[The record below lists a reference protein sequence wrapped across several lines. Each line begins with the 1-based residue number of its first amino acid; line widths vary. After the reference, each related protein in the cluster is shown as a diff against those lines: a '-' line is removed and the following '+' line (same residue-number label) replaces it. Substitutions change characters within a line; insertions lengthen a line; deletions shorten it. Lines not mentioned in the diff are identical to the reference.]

1 MALDADLS
9 GLGAR
14 THLGDAIWVRI
25 DGDCFRTRLGEGD
38 RVVCIGY
45 AQFDGAF
52 PIAYVA
58 TQAQFSIGG
67 DSGSIAD
74 VCDHGSSVAAAG
86 DTGGDRDLSSV
97 LMSFSVGAIKGTDGG
112 ARGIIDHRL
121 ARRMLIAEVKRGRL
135 RQEAV
140 CDAHPELIRAARNVG
155 TATKTI
161 CPICEET
168 ELRLVTYVFGHGL
181 QAQGHCV
188 STAEQMRRI
197 NARSTDANAYVVEAC
212 IVCRWN
218 HLLRILPVGGR

>member
-1 MALDADLS
+1 
-9 GLGAR
+9 
-14 THLGDAIWVRI
+14 
-25 DGDCFRTRLGEGD
+25 
-38 RVVCIGY
+38 
-45 AQFDGAF
+45 
-52 PIAYVA
+52 
-58 TQAQFSIGG
+58 
-67 DSGSIAD
+67 
-74 VCDHGSSVAAAG
+74 
-86 DTGGDRDLSSV
+86 
-97 LMSFSVGAIKGTDGG
+97 MSFSVDAIRGTDGG

-161 CPICEET
+161 CPICEAT

-197 NARSTDANAYVVEAC
+197 NARSSDANAYVVEAC